1 MAVLSRPINMSF
13 EIAPNKTAAF
23 LNRDNK
29 NALQRAIA
37 RSDKH
42 ISKVPV
48 DDFII
53 ERDKEK
59 IKKLNKDLSF
69 IERSDVMC

>member
-42 ISKVPV
+42 ISKA
-48 DDFII
+48 
-53 ERDKEK
+53 EKEHK
-59 IKKLNKDLSF
+59 NADSIK
-69 IERSDVMC
+69 R